1 MDPTF
6 GVAKL
11 RGNYGK
17 IQWINFFWM
26 FLVVIPVVVPIW
38 QSHGLDMHQ
47 VYLLQTVFALAVVIL
62 EVPSGYVADHI
73 GRKTSLV
80 LGGALAGCAFTWFA
94 FADEF
99 WKFVVFE
106 IMAAVGA
113 SLYSGSDVALIY
125 DTDEAIRRS
134 ASSLSAATGD
144 IPAAAESSRAE
155 PLPIASTDR
164 AAIASLGRRLFYA
177 QSGETLA
184 SILGGLLVLVSLD
197 LPARVNAVTAWGAF
211 LIALTLVEPPR
222 ERASAHRSHFEQVK
236 EIAQLLFVRSA
247 LLRLVLLNLIVYGL
261 ATLTAVW
268 AFQGYWKAGDISLA
282 FFGWLWAGYNL
293 TVALV
298 GRVAHAIEDRIGS
311 AAVVV
316 SIGLLPVLGFFG
328 MAASGAWLGTLFGL
342 AFQVARGLTQVVLK
356 DALNSRVPTDYRA
369 TANSISTL
377 GVRFGFA
384 LVGPAM
390 GWMIDGRGYSYALG
404 AFGALYVVLFV
415 IVCVP
420 LLRMRSVFRNAS
432 C

>member
-1 MDPTF
+1 MSSSPSSSDF
-6 GVAKL
+6 AFDVAKL
-11 RGNYGK
+11 RGNYAK

-47 VYLLQTVFALAVVIL
+47 VYLLQTVFALAVVVL

-80 LGGALAGCAFTWFA
+80 LGGALAGLAFTWFA

-125 DTDEAIRRS
+125 DTDEAIRR
-134 ASSLSAATGD
+134 ASSSVRPT
-144 IPAAAESSRAE
+144 AEQTS
-155 PLPIASTDR
+155 DR
-164 AAIASLGRRLFYA
+164 AAIASLGQRLFYA

-197 LPARVNAVTAWGAF
+197 LPARVNAITAWGAF
-211 LIALTLVEPPR
+211 FIALTLVEAPR
-222 ERASAHRSHFEQVK
+222 ELGSAHQSHFQKAK

-247 LLRLVLLNLIVYGL
+247 LLRLVLINLIVYGL

-328 MAASGAWLGTLFGL
+328 MAVSGAWLGTVFGL

-390 GWMIDGRGYSYALG
+390 GWMIDGRGYPFALSTFGVLYA
-404 AFGALYVVLFV
+404 VLFG

-420 LLRMRSVFRNAS
+420 LVRMRSVFRTAS
-432 C
+432 VRADTGADS